1 MRESASSDLL
11 LLPVLTE
18 LQAINCQFP
27 LITCGQLAEK
37 NRKSGSHDRCI
48 QIDVRVALLKNVSMD
63 AEQSFRDY
71 KKFRADSKIVGI
83 AEAPQEQ

>member
-1 MRESASSDLL
+1 MNLPLQSSCYFLF
-11 LLPVLTE
+11 LPNFK
-18 LQAINCQFP
+18 QSIANFP
-27 LITCGQLAEK
+27 LSPVANWQKKT
-37 NRKSGSHDRCI
+37 GSPAPTTDGI